1 MMPRALTPAGVGALI
16 TAGVVVVATVH
27 HTWSVS
33 LVFLA
38 WTLLGVTAAFSL
50 SGSV

>member
-1 MMPRALTPAGVGALI
+1 MIRRASTPAGVGALI
-16 TAGVVVVATVH
+16 TASAIVVATVH